1 MLVLYPVEFR
11 LIQHLKEYKL
21 PEINISSFRNH
32 LLNSQNGTGVKCV
45 DSGVRLPGLKAQLHC
60 LLILSLS
67 AKEHNFPVPQFPY
80 LYERM

>member
-60 LLILSLS
+60 LLILSLL